1 MAGAFRPMSFCSS
14 TSHHGLNTAW
24 DGDLFNNRRNSSI
37 SLEDIAPLSFNKD
50 VTQAILHAT
59 NDVNAMPELPDV
71 ETFKRY
77 VDRTSLHRRIS
88 GVDVLS
94 AYVLKGVSMDELARR
109 LKGCRFES
117 SRRHG
122 KHLFVRTDGDLWLRL
137 HFGMTGSLRYF
148 KHEQRTPRHTRVLFV
163 FANGHRLAV
172 EDQRKFGEVGLLKD
186 VDEFLKKR
194 ALGRDALDISLP
206 QFKEIFGKH
215 RGAVKTILLNQ
226 KLIAGI
232 GNIYADEILFRARIH
247 PATQV
252 SALKEKTV
260 AKLFRAARDIL
271 KKAIDAKAD
280 MDRMPK
286 SWLLP
291 RRGKGRKCPRCGREL
306 KSTTIGGRTAWFC
319 AQCQKRAH

>member
-88 GVDVLS
+88 GVDVRS
-94 AYVLKGVSMDELARR
+94 AYVLKGVSARELMRR
-109 LKGCRFES
+109 LKECRFES

-137 HFGMTGSLRYF
+137 HFGMTGSLEYL
-148 KHEQRTPRHTRVLFV
+148 KGQRQGPKDTRVLFC
-163 FANGHRLAV
+163 FANHSRLAFR
-172 EDQRKFGEVGLLKD
+172 DQRKFGEIGLLKD
-186 VDEFLKKR
+186 VDEFLGKR
-194 ALGRDALDISLP
+194 ALGPDALEINLS
-206 QFKEIFGKH
+206 QFKGIFKKH
-215 RGAVKTILLNQ
+215 RAAVKTMLLNQ
-226 KLIAGI
+226 K
-232 GNIYADEILFRARIH
+232 
-247 PATQV
+247 
-252 SALKEKTV
+252 
-260 AKLFRAARDIL
+260 
-271 KKAIDAKAD
+271 
-280 MDRMPK
+280 
-286 SWLLP
+286 
-291 RRGKGRKCPRCGREL
+291 
-306 KSTTIGGRTAWFC
+306 
-319 AQCQKRAH
+319 